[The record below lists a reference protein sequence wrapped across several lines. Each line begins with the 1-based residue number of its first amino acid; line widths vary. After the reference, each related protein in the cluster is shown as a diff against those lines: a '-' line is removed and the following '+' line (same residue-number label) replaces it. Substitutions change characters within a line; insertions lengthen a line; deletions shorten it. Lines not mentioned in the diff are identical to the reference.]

1 MKKLTVTIRAELEVP
16 DSWELAD
23 HPSGITVLK
32 VGDQYVDFDLAPLAT
47 QSLDP
52 DAEWS
57 DADMDVVGDVLDAVI
72 GMEAEL
78 ELNTHH

>member
-1 MKKLTVTIRAELEVP
+1 MKKLIVTIRAELEVP

-32 VGDQYVDFDLAPLAT
+32 VDDQFVDFDIAPLVT
-47 QSLDP
+47 KSLDP

-57 DADMDVVGDVLDAVI
+57 DADMDVVGDVLDAVV

-78 ELNTHH
+78 VLNTHH